1 MTEREYRAAE
11 GVSRSQ
17 LWRLHEGS
25 PEKFKYAEEHPED
38 PTPALIFGQMV
49 HKMVLEPET
58 FNEEFAV
65 APEVDRRTKEGKAAW
80 ALFNEMNEGKTIVK
94 AEDYDTAC
102 AMRNALIG
110 NDLVTKLLSGDH
122 EVPLFWTDVL
132 TGETCKVRLD
142 CYTSMKNRSI
152 IVDYKTTADAST
164 EAFMRSAINY
174 GYDFQAA
181 MYLEGVRKAVGAD
194 KDAIFVFIAQEK
206 EPPYALNILAADD
219 AFLRRGF
226 DIFRTLLGV
235 YHDCKETGNFYGY
248 LGKENQINVLG
259 LPAWLAEEKE

>member
-1 MTEREYRAAE
+1 MTEKEYRSAE

-25 PEKFKYAEEHPED
+25 PEKFKYAEEHPEE

-49 HKMVLEPET
+49 HKLILEPDT
-58 FNEEFAV
+58 FDEEFLIM
-65 APEVDRRTKEGKAAW
+65 PEVDRRTKEGKATW
-80 ALFNEMNEGKTIVK
+80 AEFIAHADEKALVK
-94 AEDYDTAC
+94 AADYETAL
-102 AMRNALIG
+102 AMRNALMES
-110 NDLVTKLLSGDH
+110 DLVQKLLDGKH
-122 EVPLFWTDVL
+122 EVPLFWTDEM
-132 TGETCKVRLD
+132 TGEVCKVRLD
-142 CYTSMKNRSI
+142 CYTAMKNRSI
-152 IVDYKTTADAST
+152 IVDYKTTGDAST

-181 MYLEGVRKAVGAD
+181 MYLEGVKQTVGAN

-206 EPPYALNILAADD
+206 EPPYAFNILAADD

-235 YHDCKETGNFYGY
+235 YHDCKETGNWYGY
-248 LGKENQINVLG
+248 MGKENQINVLG
-259 LPAWLAEEKE
+259 LPAWLAEEN